1 VTVSRTE
8 LKNVGPNLDL

>member
-8 LKNVGPNLDL
+8 RHKVL